1 MAWSTDQSEQTPAK
15 VLERVLGGS
24 GCVFPMGIMNV
35 FGTAGAVER
44 QWVGVQG
51 RADLAVDT
59 ELRQNVDNWYGHV
72 CWQSGNMPSHL
83 ITFTG
88 ISETCFACFLFLWP
102 ILRSCYIP
110 ERLKQSVVKQFEILE
125 SSLHWKSDSLSRG
138 Y

>member
-24 GCVFPMGIMNV
+24 GCVFPVGIMNV

-88 ISETCFACFLFLWP
+88 ISETCFACFLFL
-102 ILRSCYIP
+102 
-110 ERLKQSVVKQFEILE
+110 
-125 SSLHWKSDSLSRG
+125 
-138 Y
+138 